1 MARNTTPESYRH
13 LVNLIREKIP
23 EAAITTDIIVGFPG
37 ETEEE
42 FSKSLEFVREMK
54 FAGGHV
60 FKYSPRDGTPAS
72 RLPGRVNGKIARERS
87 QLMRNVLSQTEM
99 KYREGFQNKSVAVL
113 WESAS
118 SLGARGWKVH
128 GLTDNYLLVTS
139 WSATNLW
146 NTISQVK
153 IIEVNGEF
161 LEGEILN

>member
-1 MARNTTPESYRH
+1 
-13 LVNLIREKIP
+13 
-23 EAAITTDIIVGFPG
+23 
-37 ETEEE
+37 
-42 FSKSLEFVREMK
+42 
-54 FAGGHV
+54 
-60 FKYSPRDGTPAS
+60 
-72 RLPGRVNGKIARERS
+72 
-87 QLMRNVLSQTEM
+87 M